1 MKELMNNN
9 EVTMTSLEVVE
20 LVNKLRKEEGNE
32 KVKRHS
38 DFLASIEKEIE
49 GLQNVG
55 IPTERNFSLCE
66 YQAEEGGRKYK
77 CYKMNK
83 FGIMQMLNKESAYV
97 RYKTQEY
104 INALEKQLREVNIQP
119 KFELPQNYLEALKVL
134 VQSEEEKIVLI
145 EENNQLKDEVE
156 DLKEYKLF
164 KSMINNRTE
173 DSMLLGQFGQL
184 LKSNCPNL
192 KTGRN
197 LIFKYCKENNLVK
210 VEYKEN
216 YATFYAVNNGWLMNV
231 SDIVDGRGGT
241 TLCNKIYIT
250 NKGCLYLGKK
260 LFEDYLKSNI

>member
-9 EVTMTSLEVVE
+9 EIMMTSLEVVE

-32 KVKRHS
+32 KVKRH
-38 DFLASIEKEIE
+38 DVFLRDIRNEVNALSKLNIDAHNFVEVEYIDAKGEKR
-49 GLQNVG
+49 
-55 IPTERNFSLCE
+55 PC
-66 YQAEEGGRKYK
+66 YQL
-77 CYKMNK
+77 NK
-83 FGIMQMLNKESAYV
+83 QGIMQMLNKESAYV
-97 RYKTQEY
+97 RYKTQQY
-104 INALEKQLREVNIQP
+104 IEALEKQLKEVNIQP
-119 KFELPQNYLEALKVL
+119 KFELPQNYLEALKAL